1 VTVSST
7 KQSSKLGRL
16 RAKSDKCSV
25 PTQVATFACARQNAR
40 DRHTYPE
47 AIRAMDHE
55 GRKDPENLVGRGPE
69 SKKGHLK
76 VHLGGA
82 AGVGKTYRMLEEA
95 IQLREQGHDLVL
107 GFVETHGRAETA
119 ARIGD
124 LEAVP
129 LRKISDRGT
138 ILEEMDVDAVLHP
151 SKCPCA

>member
-1 VTVSST
+1 
-7 KQSSKLGRL
+7 
-16 RAKSDKCSV
+16 
-25 PTQVATFACARQNAR
+25 
-40 DRHTYPE
+40 
-47 AIRAMDHE
+47 MDHE